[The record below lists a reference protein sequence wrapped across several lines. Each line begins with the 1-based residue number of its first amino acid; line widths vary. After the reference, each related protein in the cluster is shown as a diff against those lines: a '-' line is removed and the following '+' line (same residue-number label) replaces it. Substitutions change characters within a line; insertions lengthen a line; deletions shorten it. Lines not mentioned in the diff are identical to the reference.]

1 VDPSDPLAG
10 SLSALGRFFVGE
22 NSLDQTVQRVVEIAT
37 DAIPAAAMTGITMFV
52 EHEPRTAFF
61 TDPAAVDIDQAQYT
75 EGHGPCLHAFR
86 HSETV
91 RIDHLEADDR
101 WPAFRNR
108 AFDAGIRST
117 LSLPMVADGRRPVG
131 ALNFYSRVDAGFDG
145 QDEAL
150 GLLFG
155 QQAAIVL
162 ANAQTYWDS
171 HDFGVRIEQAQA
183 DRAVIEQAKGMLMA
197 ASNIDADRAFELLI
211 GASQRENR
219 KLRDIAAEIV
229 TRRGRSIDG

>member
-1 VDPSDPLAG
+1 LAG

-22 NSLDQTVQRVVEIAT
+22 SSLDQTVQRVVEIAV
-37 DAIPAAAMTGITMFV
+37 DAIPSAAMTGITMFV
-52 EHEPRTAFF
+52 EHQPRTAFF
-61 TDPAAVDIDQAQYT
+61 TDPEAVDIDRSQYS

-91 RIDHLEADDR
+91 RIDQLETDDR
-101 WPAFRNR
+101 WPAFRKR
-108 AFDAGIRST
+108 ALEAGIRST

-131 ALNFYSRVDAGFDG
+131 ALNFYSRTGTGFDAH
-145 QDEAL
+145 DEAL

-162 ANAQTYWDS
+162 ANAQTYWDA
-171 HDFGVRIEQAQA
+171 HDFGSRIDQAQA

-197 ASNIDADRAFELLI
+197 SSDIDADRAFELLVA
-211 GASQRENR
+211 ASQRENR

-229 TRRGRSIDG
+229 TRRGRSADG